1 MVHLVVGIVAL
12 VIWSVMVTALVIE
25 FIDMR
30 NESK

>member
-1 MVHLVVGIVAL
+1 MIHLVVGMVAL

-30 NESK
+30 SESK